1 MYYHHPAADVQPEK
15 GSVEGATV
23 NSFKFQICNHT
34 SPGTKKIWF
43 SRRLTLEMINYL
55 NIFRVLTDALLH
67 DLVVGT
73 TEIGWRC
80 AFLRRITPCSPAEG
94 ASPSLCLRVSHRPTA
109 RACVRLLGTS
119 VNSVKFRTD
128 APVRLS
134 RLFHFS
140 FQL

>member
-1 MYYHHPAADVQPEK
+1 ML
-15 GSVEGATV
+15 
-23 NSFKFQICNHT
+23 NH
-34 SPGTKKIWF
+34 
-43 SRRLTLEMINYL
+43 L

-80 AFLRRITPCSPAEG
+80 AFLRRITPCSSAEG
-94 ASPSLCLRVSHRPTA
+94 DSPLLCLRVSHGPTA

-119 VNSVKFRTD
+119 VNFVKFRTD

-134 RLFHFS
+134 RLCRTAARLSPVDTTPSIS
-140 FQL
+140 FLTPLVKWEINEI